1 MSNNSGGSGHHGRLT
16 PKQTSPGLNNYN
28 MITASSGKKKKE
40 YEDEYDTDTM
50 SQ

>member
-28 MITASSGKKKKE
+28 MITASSGKKKE